1 MTRYR
6 LVILGVALTLLS
18 FACSSAEPSR
28 PPRTTAPAQATIGP
42 STFDAQLAAAG
53 SAITL
58 FHLRLDQRNYRGIY
72 GMTDDT
78 FRAATN
84 EVQMTAMLSAL
95 RERLGRSLSLDE
107 LSYEL
112 VDRSPDVQ
120 ITFVIET
127 IFESGTLIE
136 TFVWRVTPSEMVYLV
151 SYQTR

>member
-6 LVILGVALTLLS
+6 LLMLAVALMLLS
-18 FACSSAEPSR
+18 VACSSAEPLR
-28 PPRTTAPAQATIGP
+28 PLRTATGAQATIGP

-72 GMTDDT
+72 AMTDDT
-78 FRAATN
+78 FRSSTN
-84 EVQMTAMLSAL
+84 EAQMTAMLSSL
-95 RERLGRSLSLDE
+95 RERLGRSASLDE
-107 LSYEL
+107 LSYDL

-120 ITFVIET
+120 ITLVVET
-127 IFESGTLIE
+127 AFENDTLIE

-151 SYQTR
+151 SYATR